1 MTTDDDRI
9 AYLEGE
15 DRDDLDPYERRAL
28 DATRELLADP
38 SLWEEPPAGLEAE
51 VVAAITGQVDAAT
64 TQANHERRVLD
75 YRRVLAVAAAVLVV
89 LAVGTVAF
97 RPWQSRGTSAQHFA
111 IALNATPLAEH
122 ATGTASLTK
131 TDSGWHI
138 ALHAEGLTRLDNGRY
153 YQAWLKNASGTLVPV
168 GTFNDG
174 PNVTLWAGVSP
185 VDFPT
190 LTITMEA
197 ADGNQASSG
206 RRVLVGTVA
215 RTP

>member
-15 DRDDLDPYERRAL
+15 DREDLDPYERRAL
-28 DATRELLADP
+28 DATRALLADP
-38 SLWEEPPAGLEAE
+38 SVWEEPPAGLEAD
-51 VVAAITGQVDAAT
+51 VVAAITAQVGTAT
-64 TQANHERRVLD
+64 IEGNHDRRVLGR
-75 YRRVLAVAAAVLVV
+75 RRVLAVAAAVLLV
-89 LAVGTVAF
+89 LAVGTAAL
-97 RPWQSRGTSAQHFA
+97 RPWQSNGSSAQHFA
-111 IALNATPLAEH
+111 MALNPTPLAAH

-138 ALHAEGLTRLDNGRY
+138 VLHATGLTRLDNGRY
-153 YQAWLKNASGTLVPV
+153 YQAWLKNAAGTLVPI

-174 PNVTLWAGVSP
+174 RNVTLWAGVSP

-190 LTITMEA
+190 LTITTEA

-206 RRVLVGTVA
+206 RRVLIGTISH
-215 RTP
+215 

>member
-15 DRDDLDPYERRAL
+15 DREDLDPYERRAL
-28 DATRELLADP
+28 DATRALLADP
-38 SLWEEPPAGLEAE
+38 SLWEEPPAALEAE
-51 VVAAITGQVDAAT
+51 VVAAIAGQVGAAT
-64 TQANHERRVLD
+64 TQANHERRLLD
-75 YRRVLAVAAAVLVV
+75 RRRVLAVAAAVLVV
-89 LAVGTVAF
+89 LAAATVAF
-97 RPWQSRGTSAQHFA
+97 RPWQSRGSAAQHFA
-111 IALNATPLAEH
+111 MVLAPTPLAEH

-138 ALHAEGLTRLDNGRY
+138 VLHASGLTRLDKGRY
-153 YQAWLKNASGTLVPV
+153 YQAWLKNATGTLVPI

-174 PNVTLWAGVSP
+174 RNVTLWAGVSP

-190 LTITMEA
+190 LTITIEA

-206 RRVLVGTVA
+206 RRVLVGTIS
-215 RTP
+215 R